1 MSKKFSVGDILKP
14 TIVLTLICL
23 VTSALL
29 AYTNSLTA
37 PVIADNNVKA
47 ANATK
52 AIVLS
57 DAENF
62 ADETKGDISYSIGT
76 DASGAVTGYVFTTT
90 AKSYGGE
97 ISVMVGVKA
106 DGTVSGVELLSINDT
121 PGLGMNAKSP
131 DFLTQFIGKT
141 AGIIVNKNNPDENE
155 IKALTGATVTS
166 KAVTAAVN
174 TALDNYA
181 EITGGVNNG

>member
-1 MSKKFSVGDILKP
+1 MSKKFSIGDILKP
-14 TIVLTLICL
+14 TIVLALICL
-23 VTSALL
+23 ITSALL

-37 PVIADNNVKA
+37 PVIKQNNIA
-47 ANATK
+47 SANASK
-52 AIVLS
+52 AVVLA

-62 ADETKGDISYSIGT
+62 ADETKGDISYSVGT
-76 DASGAVTGYVFTTT
+76 DASGAVAGYVFTTT

-97 ISVMVGVKA
+97 ISVMVGIKA

-121 PGLGMNAKSP
+121 PGLGMNAKNPS
-131 DFLTQFIGKT
+131 FLEQFVGKV
-141 AGIIVNKNNPDENE
+141 AGILVNKNEPAENE

-174 TALDNYA
+174 TALDNYT

>member
-1 MSKKFSVGDILKP
+1 MKNFKISDILKP
-14 TIVLTLICL
+14 VIVLTAICL

-37 PVIADNNVKA
+37 PVIEENNIKN

-52 AIVLS
+52 AVVLA
-57 DAENF
+57 DAANF
-62 ADETKGDISYSIGT
+62 TDEANGNIEYSVGT
-76 DASGAVTGYVFTTT
+76 DASGAVAGYVFTTT

-97 ISVMVGVKA
+97 ISVMVGIKA

-121 PGLGMNAKSP
+121 PGLGMNAKNP
-131 DFLTQFIGKT
+131 DFLAQFVGKIK
-141 AGIIVNKNNPDENE
+141 GIAVNKNNPAENE

-166 KAVTAAVN
+166 KAVTLAVN
-174 TALDNYA
+174 TALDYYA
-181 EITGGVNNG
+181 EVTGGVNNG

>member
-1 MSKKFSVGDILKP
+1 MKKFKISDILLP
-14 TIVLTLICL
+14 VIVLMAICL
-23 VTSALL
+23 VTSGLL

-37 PVIADNNVKA
+37 PIIADNNDKA

-52 AIVLS
+52 AVVLE
-57 DAENF
+57 AATNF
-62 ADETKGDISYSIGT
+62 TDETKGDISYSVGT

-97 ISVMVGVKA
+97 ISVMVGIKA

-121 PGLGMNAKSP
+121 PGLGMNAKTDP
-131 DFLTQFIGKT
+131 NFRKQFVGKV
-141 AGIIVNKNNPDENE
+141 AGIIVNKNEPAENE
-155 IKALTGATVTS
+155 IKALTGATITS
-166 KAVTAAVN
+166 KAVTEAVN